1 MAPPKQTEAER
12 RHLEVQMEGL
22 KAARQR
28 AADSRASR
36 GLEPYPEWTFVLPPW
51 IKPGSIEATIAIL
64 HEGRARCAAAQR
76 KREAEAESAKRE
88 AEAQSQGPDPNDL
101 LE

>member
-36 GLEPYPEWTFVLPPW
+36 GLEPYPERPPHVR
-51 IKPGSIEATIAIL
+51 S
-64 HEGRARCAAAQR
+64 GRDITVHDLMANLNAGRDRCAAEKR
-76 KREAEAESAKRE
+76 KRDAGAESAQRE
-88 AEAQSQGPDPNDL
+88 AEAQSQVLDSNDL
-101 LE
+101 RE